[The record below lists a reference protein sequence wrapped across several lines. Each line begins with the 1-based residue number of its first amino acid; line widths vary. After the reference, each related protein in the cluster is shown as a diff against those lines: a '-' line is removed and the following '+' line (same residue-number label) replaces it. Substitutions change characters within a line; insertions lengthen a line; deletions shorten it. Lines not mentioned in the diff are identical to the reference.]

1 MSSSQTPKEGGA
13 GALDEERHFR
23 TDRLKDGL
31 GRHAARSGAVTAVS
45 QGVKF
50 FTGMAA
56 TVVLARLLTPQDY
69 GLIGMV
75 AVIIGFVSMFK
86 DMGLSAATIQKK
98 EITHD
103 QVSTLFWI
111 NVALSVAVMLL
122 TAALSPVVAW
132 FYGEPRLLWITV
144 GYAAGFL
151 AGGLTVQHEAL
162 LRRQMRF
169 GALAAIEI
177 TSLAVGLSVAVL
189 MAWRGAGYWALICN
203 QLVQGVT
210 YAAGVWI
217 VCGWRPRKP
226 VRYSGVRQLLA
237 FGGNLTGFHVVN
249 YFARNLDNLLIGKF
263 WGSRQL
269 GLYARAYQLLLLP
282 IDQINTPVGAV
293 AVPALSRLNDSP
305 ERYRLAYLRIL
316 EKVAILTMPGVAFMI
331 STSDWIVRLML
342 GSQWDEAARI
352 FALLGFVGLVQP
364 VANTIG
370 WLFITQGRTR
380 HMFKWGIAGSG
391 LIIVSICVGLPW
403 GAVGV
408 AASYSA
414 IFLLV
419 VTPLLFWYVGR
430 SGPVRAADIYRT
442 IAPAACTALG
452 VIGALFALRR
462 WTAITQPLAGLAI
475 AFGVAAVVTLL
486 ILSALPRGRAAL
498 VDFKQLLGLLRKEKE
513 VEVGAVSL
521 AESGRTSSQAAT

>member
-1 MSSSQTPKEGGA
+1 MPSSQTSKPGVPGP
-13 GALDEERHFR
+13 LDEERHFR
-23 TDRLKDGL
+23 TDRLRDGL
-31 GRHAARSGAVTAVS
+31 ARHAARSGAVTALS

-50 FTGMAA
+50 FAGMGA

-75 AVIIGFVSMFK
+75 AVVVGFVSMFK
-86 DMGLSAATIQKK
+86 DMGLSAATIQKE
-98 EITHD
+98 EITHG

-111 NVALSVAVMLL
+111 NVALSAAGMLL
-122 TAALSPVVAW
+122 TAALAPAVAW
-132 FYGEPRLLWITV
+132 FYGEPRLVWITI
-144 GYAAGFL
+144 GFAAGFL

-169 GALAAIEI
+169 GAIAAVEI
-177 TSLAVGLSVAVL
+177 TALAVGLVVAIV
-189 MAWRGAGYWALICN
+189 MAWYGAGYWALVCN
-203 QLVQGVT
+203 QLAQGVT
-210 YAAGVWI
+210 YAAGVWV
-217 VCGWRPRKP
+217 VCGWRPRRP
-226 VRYSGVRQLLA
+226 VRHSGVRQLLA

-249 YFARNLDNLLIGKF
+249 YFARNLDNMLIGKF

-316 EKVAILTMPGVAFMI
+316 EKVALLTMPGVAFMI
-331 STSDWIVRLML
+331 GTSDWIVRLML
-342 GSQWDEAARI
+342 GSQWEEAGRI
-352 FALLGFVGLVQP
+352 FALLGVVGLVQP
-364 VANTIG
+364 VANTVG

-380 HMFKWGIAGSG
+380 HMFKWGVVGSG
-391 LIIVSICVGLPW
+391 IIIASIVLGLPW

-414 IFLLV
+414 IFLVV

-442 IAPAACTALG
+442 IAPAAGAALC
-452 VIGALFALRR
+452 VLGALFALRR
-462 WTAITQPLAGLAI
+462 AVVVTRPLAGLAVG
-475 AFGVAAVVTLL
+475 FGVATIAALL

-498 VDFKQLLGLLRKEKE
+498 RDFRQLFSLLRKERD
-513 VEVGAVSL
+513 VGAVGL
-521 AESGRTSSQAAT
+521 AEPGRTSSPAAT